1 MQSEESGQKMPDQA
15 SKRTV
20 LSLRLAQIVSL
31 VPKGRRVIDV
41 GSDHGHVSAYLLEN
55 DICEYAVATD
65 IHADPSEITR
75 KYLRR
80 QGLSGKSC
88 VYCTDGLHGIT
99 LQKGD
104 TIIISGLGGMEM
116 IRILE
121 ESLFGQ
127 KITAS
132 DEITI
137 ILQPQR
143 SIESVRNR
151 IIENGFAITKEKICV
166 DREKFYTIILSEKTD
181 GKQEALS
188 LAEQYLGP
196 YILSEHPDKYIE
208 YMIHQRNVL
217 RKQARAHPELSDVL
231 QVIDGILLQEPISEK
246 RE

>member
-1 MQSEESGQKMPDQA
+1 MQSEESGHKVSDQA

-55 DICEYAVATD
+55 HICEYAVATD

-80 QGLSGKSC
+80 QGLSGRSS
-88 VYCTDGLHGIT
+88 VYCTDGLHGIS

-121 ESLFGQ
+121 ESVFDQ
-127 KITAS
+127 KISVS
-132 DEITI
+132 DNITFV
-137 ILQPQR
+137 LQPQR

-151 IIENGFAITKEKICV
+151 LCENGFAITKEQICV
-166 DREKFYTIILSEKTD
+166 DREKFYTIILSEKKGGTQ
-181 GKQEALS
+181 KKLS

-196 YILSEHPDKYIE
+196 FILSEHPDHYIE

-217 RKQARAHPELSDVL
+217 RKQIRAHPELSEVL
-231 QVIDGILLQEPISEK
+231 HVIDGILLQEPIAEK